1 MQNSKIVKILIIIL
15 VIVAMII
22 GIGLIA
28 KTIDNKNLNSKDIT
42 LQNEPTKSS
51 LKSEDSSTMNQAK
64 TNDSVEKSL
73 QDKKE
78 NTTVKSTPDPQSVES
93 EFCIPNESAPG
104 GMVCGMQPPYDKG
117 IGVIS
122 AISEDKKELTVEIE
136 FANEN
141 DESLFGKETVV
152 IDASDE
158 TLSLDKFEV
167 GDKIDFYVEKGGS
180 YKLSS
185 IEKIWLHQGI
195 VKDIDLDLREILVA
209 VDPEYRN
216 NDLFDTEEVIIRMI
230 TNIKSKIDQGQL
242 AVGDHV
248 EYSFY
253 EISVTDRK
261 YVNGFDLKQID

>member
-1 MQNSKIVKILIIIL
+1 MQNSKIVKILIIFL
-15 VIVAMII
+15 VVVASII

-28 KTIDNKNLNSKDIT
+28 KTIDNKNLNSKDIA
-42 LQNEPTKSS
+42 LQNEQTNSS
-51 LKSEDSSTMNQAK
+51 LKPEDTSTMSQVK
-64 TNDSVEKSL
+64 TNDDVKESL

-78 NTTVKSTPDPQSVES
+78 NSTVETTPDLLTVES
-93 EFCIPNESAPG
+93 EFCVPNESAPG
-104 GMVCGMQPPYDKG
+104 GMVCGMQHPYDKG

-122 AISEDKKELTVEIE
+122 AISDDKKELTVEIE

-141 DESLFGKETVV
+141 DESLYGKETVV

-195 VKDIDLDLREILVA
+195 VKDIDLDLREITVE

-216 NDLFDTEEVIIRMI
+216 KDLFDTEEVIIRMI